1 MKIKK
6 LLAILLSAVMVLPVL
21 LTGCSSEEDEITE
34 NSIRQNITLNMYI
47 LTEEETDPEQAKAV
61 QMAIN
66 EILLPDY
73 KTTMKINYLTAD
85 NYWSEIEKME
95 LETIEYNEK
104 LEAEAEA
111 ARQAAKEANKNA
123 NKNNKKDEEEEVDLS
138 EVEAEIE
145 EEFNELVDQVFEQ
158 DDIILENP
166 QIDIFLVNDPQKYA
180 QLIEQKR
187 IAPIDQYITLEN
199 KELTSYIYP
208 TFLVGAKLGTSSTYG
223 IPVNKA
229 IGQYEYFVFDK
240 ALLDKYGMKAEDM
253 KTFESLGQY
262 LSVIKANEPGVVPL
276 AHAAAPQFFEYYGE
290 EGSALGVLDYQM
302 IVSSYGEGADSV
314 VKSHYK
320 TVRNYKHAGYI
331 PDTYT
336 AGTRFAV
343 DVRKGYAYSPDE
355 WEQQDGRE
363 YETVVYK
370 APVAT
375 NNNTLDSVFVVSSLC
390 KNPSRAV
397 EVIKLLTTDPEI
409 TNLLQYGV
417 SGTHYYFDSDTQT
430 VNVNQNAGYFMN
442 TNYTGNAYIK
452 YPLKGEV
459 NHKEDYIRQNL
470 DSIASLYY
478 CFVPALS
485 AEDAILLE
493 KANAISLRYY
503 PGLLG
508 GIYDVDSVFADINA
522 QLNALTVSDTE
533 IEAYYEAHPE
543 FAPSE
548 TEENDVEGAPTQTP
562 DVSEEDV
569 TEQPGV
575 ADRPEG
581 TASSAYE
588 QMVLDLD
595 EEFLDFVIGT
605 PASSGLTNLQQK
617 SLEVFNPD
625 NANNYTEDV
634 QKSDILIFGDEIEE
648 EPITETKII
657 VDNTTAESAE

>member
-6 LLAILLSAVMVLPVL
+6 LLAILLSAVTVLPAL
-21 LTGCSSEEDEITE
+21 LTGCSNDEDEISE
-34 NSIRQNITLNMYI
+34 SSIRQNVTLNMYI

-73 KTTMKINYLTAD
+73 KTTMKINYLTED

-95 LETIEYNEK
+95 LETIAYHEQ
-104 LEAEAEA
+104 LAAEAEA
-111 ARQAAKEANKNA
+111 ARQAAKEANKNS
-123 NKNNKKDEEEEVDLS
+123 NKNKKEEEVDLE

-158 DDIILENP
+158 DDIVIENP
-166 QIDIFLVNDPQKYA
+166 QIDIFLVNSAEKYS
-180 QLIEQKR
+180 QLINEKR
-187 IAPIDQYITLEN
+187 ITAIDQYITLEN

-223 IPVNKA
+223 IPVNKP

-240 ALLDKYGMKAEDM
+240 ELLAKYGYKAEDM
-253 KTFESLGQY
+253 KTFDSLSQY

-276 AHAAAPQFFEYYGE
+276 AHAAAPQFYEYYGE
-290 EGSALGVLDYQM
+290 EGSAIGVLDYQM

-314 VKSHYK
+314 VKSHFS
-320 TVRNYKHAGYI
+320 TIRNYKLAGYI
-331 PDTYT
+331 PENYT
-336 AGTRFAV
+336 EGTRFAV
-343 DVRKGYAYSPDE
+343 DVRKGYSYSPAKWSE
-355 WEQQDGRE
+355 EDGRE

-375 NNNTLDSVFVVSSLC
+375 NANTLDSVFVVSSLS

-409 TNLLQYGV
+409 TNLLQYGI
-417 SGTHYYFDSDTQT
+417 SGTHYYFDSDTET
-430 VNVNQNAGYFMN
+430 VNVNQNAGYFMD

-459 NHKEDYIRQNL
+459 NHKADYIKQNL

-478 CFVPALS
+478 CFVPELT
-485 AEDAILLE
+485 AENAILIE
-493 KANAISLRYY
+493 KANEISLRYY
-503 PGLLG
+503 NGLMS

-522 QLNALTVSDTE
+522 QLAALSVSDSE
-533 IEAYYEAHPE
+533 VEAYYKAHPE
-543 FAPSE
+543 LLPEEETDEAEASAETSDASE
-548 TEENDVEGAPTQTP
+548 TVEDAE
-562 DVSEEDV
+562 VVE
-569 TEQPGV
+569 
-575 ADRPEG
+575 RPESAA
-581 TASSAYE
+581 TSAYE

-595 EEFLDFVIGT
+595 EQFLDFITRT
-605 PASSGLTNLQQK
+605 PANSGLTALQQK
-617 SLEVFNPD
+617 SLEMFNPD
-625 NANNYTEDV
+625 NANNYSENV
-634 QKSDILIFGDEIEE
+634 EKSDILIFGEEEIEE
-648 EPITETKII
+648 VEKETTVIVADSTE
-657 VDNTTAESAE
+657 NTAE